1 MKELLFHIQPPLQRL
16 KLAEVAKFVFN
27 REEYSA
33 VNIAEDSLARVD
45 ASYLRLQSLLEKGLP
60 IYGVTT
66 GFGDSCHRFISR
78 ENAEELQSNLI
89 SYLLCG
95 TGPSIPVEASRA
107 MFTIRLKSLSRGF
120 SGVSRELID
129 RMKLYLERDWLPVVP
144 REGSLGASGDLI
156 PLAYLAQI
164 LQGEGRVHC
173 DGQIRQMSD
182 VLKENRLAPYALK
195 AKEGLAL
202 VNGTSTMAG
211 FCLYNL
217 RHARFLSELMCL
229 MTGWSVLALK
239 GRTEAFGE
247 LVNREAKFHPGQSH
261 AARLISSVLQ
271 AENYSSTPLDKI
283 AINNRLTSE
292 FIQDRYSIRCTPQVM
307 GPVFETMTLIEGWL
321 ENEINSTSDNPLI
334 GDDGRLEMGGNFYGG
349 HLSQGMDYLKISLG
363 HIADLLDRQLMTLID
378 DKSNRGLGANLI
390 NAAAIPEE
398 KRFLHH
404 GLKGLHQAVNAI
416 TSEILQKTM
425 PGGMFSRSSESH
437 NQDKV
442 SLGMSAAVQCS
453 QMIEPLYTI
462 SAMYLIC
469 LAQGLDLR
477 GQKLE
482 GRDSTRLYNMVRA
495 RTALVSKDT
504 ALGDQIAALA
514 RDLQQ
519 LAIEKGGAFYENS

>member
-1 MKELLFHIQPPLQRL
+1 MQSRNLIFDTRPLAL
-16 KLAEVAKFVFN
+16 GEVIEFVFN
-27 REEYSA
+27 RRNFGDIEISA
-33 VNIAEDSLARVD
+33 EALTRVE
-45 ASYLRLQSLLEKGLP
+45 SSFFRLQSLLEKGLP

-66 GFGDSCHRFISR
+66 GFGDSCHRYVNR
-78 ENAEELQSNLI
+78 ENSEELQANLI

-95 TGPSIPVEASRA
+95 SGPAIPLEASRA
-107 MFTIRLKSLSRGF
+107 MFTIRLKSLSRGY
-120 SGVSRELID
+120 SGVSPELIE
-129 RMKLYLERDWLPVVP
+129 RMRLYLERDWIPVCP

-164 LQGEGRVHC
+164 LQGRGRVHC
-173 DGQIRQMSD
+173 DGEIRQMSE
-182 VLKENRLAPYALK
+182 LLAENGLAPYHLK

-202 VNGTSTMAG
+202 VNGTSSMAG

-229 MTGWSVLALK
+229 MSGWLCLALK

-261 AARLISSVLQ
+261 AASLVRSVLE
-271 AENYSSTPLDKI
+271 AENYASTPLEKI
-283 AINNRLTSE
+283 AINNRLTAE
-292 FIQDRYSIRCTPQVM
+292 FIQDRYSLRCVPQVM
-307 GPVFETMTLIEGWL
+307 GPVFETLTLIEGWF

-363 HIADLLDRQLMTLID
+363 HVADLLDRQLMTLID

-390 NAAAIPEE
+390 HAAALPEE

-404 GLKGLHQAVNAI
+404 GLKGLHQAVSAI
-416 TSEILQKTM
+416 TSEILQRTM

-462 SAMYLIC
+462 AAMYLIC

-477 GQKLE
+477 
-482 GRDSTRLYNMVRA
+482 DTRLAGSDSARVYKMVRA
-495 RTALVSKDT
+495 RVALVAKDSP
-504 ALGDQIAALA
+504 LGEQVAALA
-514 RDLQQ
+514 DDLKQ
-519 LAIEKGGAFYENS
+519 LASEKGGVFYEKS

>member
-1 MKELLFHIQPPLQRL
+1 MKELVFHPQP
-16 KLAEVAKFVFN
+16 LALSEVAQFVFN
-27 REEYSA
+27 RGEFSGVSVAEE
-33 VNIAEDSLARVD
+33 SLARVE
-45 ASYLRLQSLLEKGLP
+45 ASFLRLQNLLEQGLP

-78 ENAEELQSNLI
+78 ENSEELQANLI

-95 TGPSIPVEASRA
+95 SGPLVPVEASRA
-107 MFTIRLKSLSRGF
+107 MFTIRLKSLSRGY
-120 SGVSRELID
+120 SGVSRELIE
-129 RMKLYLERDWLPVVP
+129 RMKLYLERDWIPVVP

-156 PLAYLAQI
+156 PLAYLAQV

-173 DGQIRQMSD
+173 DGRIRSMRE
-182 VLKENRLAPYALK
+182 VLRENRLAPYTLK

-229 MTGWSVLALK
+229 MSGWLCLALK

-261 AARLISSVLQ
+261 AAQLVSSVLR
-271 AENYSSTPLDKI
+271 AENYASTPLDQI
-283 AINNRLTSE
+283 AIHNRLTSE
-292 FIQDRYSIRCTPQVM
+292 LIQDRYSLRCVPQVM
-307 GPVFETMTLIEGWL
+307 GPVFETLTLIEGWL

-363 HIADLLDRQLMTLID
+363 HVADLLDRQLMTLID

-404 GLKGLHQAVNAI
+404 GLKGLHQAVSAI

-462 SAMYLIC
+462 SAMHLIC

-477 GQKLE
+477 GARLS
-482 GRDSTRLYNMVRA
+482 GRDSVRIYNMVRGRA
-495 RTALVSKDT
+495 SLVSKDT
-504 ALGDQIAALA
+504 ALGEQVAALA
-514 RDLQQ
+514 RDLEQ
-519 LAIEKGGAFYENS
+519 LATEKGGAFYEKS